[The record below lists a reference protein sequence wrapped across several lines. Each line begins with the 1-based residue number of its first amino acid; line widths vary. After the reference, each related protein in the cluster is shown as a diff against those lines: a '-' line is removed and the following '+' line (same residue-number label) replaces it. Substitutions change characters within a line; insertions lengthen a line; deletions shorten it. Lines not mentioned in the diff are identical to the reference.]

1 MTLTTTQKKAV
12 TAEKSTCVTAGAG
25 TGKTFLLSRK
35 YQYLL
40 ECGAKDHIG
49 PENILALTFTD
60 KASAEMRERIEEDIR
75 KRAVLEEDPRMKE
88 FWTGVLDGFFR
99 CNISTFH
106 GFCSSL
112 LREFAFEAGVDP
124 GFSILE
130 GLDKTE
136 LEERV
141 ITDFLNAPGEFYD
154 DVVYLYQTCALS
166 LPDLVKKILPR
177 YPQIKPW
184 FEKLEADPK
193 GIIKEWEEIVQK
205 ENIRLR
211 DAFIADEE
219 NRQTIRL
226 IKELAPN
233 YPTVKSLSD
242 LSDAW
247 DTVSHA
253 GENTL
258 RQAAKYLHSI
268 RMEFNDAKSQIPEK
282 MSKHLKDSAAD
293 LQKACLVVPMEW
305 EPELFIRL
313 GRVMEAISEKIG
325 REKDR
330 RGALDFEDLVRKASI
345 LVGDPAVL
353 SVLRKRYWF
362 VLVDEVQDNDPALT
376 KIVTKITGDPGEN
389 SGLFIVGDPKQSIYR
404 FRGADV
410 EALHDLENQFPQDPI
425 QLDISFRTVPE
436 IISLVNHVFKNIFD
450 GEKKYDVIYSDI
462 CTSRTGDTGTTT
474 LCVCETGEQKADQ
487 AHLSEAKQ
495 LASFIADLVKDK
507 SLPIYD
513 QGAVR
518 PAEYG
523 DIAILIEG
531 RTHLPVLEYA
541 LLSEGIPYEIY
552 KSQGFYQKQEVLDM
566 YNLLEAISCPD
577 VDTSLYAALRSPY
590 FGISDAELCRIRNG
604 KYSFVSDLKQWAE
617 TYPDSPAGRAYFQL
631 IHWQELAG
639 HEPLTRFIRSVI
651 TESGILSVYSALPGG
666 PGMSAN
672 LEKLLSLARESM
684 NRRTDTPELFAAL
697 LKTSIDSGVKE
708 NEQETN
714 TTDRLKIMTIHASK
728 GLEYPV
734 VALCFAGS
742 VKNTKKEAVYLD
754 EDLGVGLSVFDPDNG
769 KDRDLLI
776 KNVLKERVEQEN
788 KAERKRLLYVALTR
802 ARDHLIISGG
812 VKSSEPAKSSLLSLF
827 YEGLKGFDEKTNRFS
842 KIEEWEVT
850 TTPETKQYPVIP
862 DDWEDTVFRPAYEQ
876 SEGNVLDVKAAS
888 GYGPGTAQQKAAM
901 IRGTALHEVFEG
913 VPASLAAKR
922 YGLSPETQMQFA
934 DWYSAFLESKIM
946 TDVATDVCEQPISYQ
961 VGSVRVNGVIDRL
974 IEYRDGSRM
983 VIDYKTGS
991 PSAAELGL
999 YEEQLAVY
1007 FLWVK
1012 KQFGTEPGVCLYFPE
1027 EGKVMTFT
1035 MDEERAKLLI
1045 ERKIRKSGMGRAH
1058 EYPSKLK

>member
-12 TAEKSTCVTAGAG
+12 TAERSTCVTAGAG

-49 PENILALTFTD
+49 PENILALTFTE
-60 KASAEMRERIEEDIR
+60 KAAAEMRERIEEDIR
-75 KRAVLEEDPRMKE
+75 KRAVSEEDPRMKE
-88 FWTGVLDGFFR
+88 FWTGILDGFFR

-130 GLDKTE
+130 GLDKTD
-136 LEERV
+136 LEEG
-141 ITDFLNAPGEFYD
+141 IIEDFLDKPGELYD

-177 YPQIKPW
+177 YSQIKPW
-184 FEKLEADPK
+184 FEKLEADPEGTMK
-193 GIIKEWEEIVQK
+193 QWEEIVQK
-205 ENIRLR
+205 ENLRLR
-211 DAFIADEE
+211 DAFIADED
-219 NRQTIRL
+219 NLQTITL
-226 IKELAPN
+226 IKELAPE
-233 YPTVKSLSD
+233 YPTVSCLST

-247 DTVSHA
+247 DALSHA
-253 GENTL
+253 PENTL
-258 RQAAKYLHSI
+258 RQATEHLHSI
-268 RMEFNDAKSQIPEK
+268 KMDFGDAKSQIPEK
-282 MSKHLKDSAAD
+282 MSKNLKRSTEN
-293 LQKACLVVPMEW
+293 LQDAFVVVPMEW
-305 EPELFIRL
+305 ELELFIRL

-325 REKDR
+325 QEKDR
-330 RGALDFEDLVRKASI
+330 RGTLDFDDLIRKASI
-345 LVGDPAVL
+345 LVGNPAVL
-353 SVLRKRYWF
+353 SILRKRYWF

-410 EALHDLENQFPQDPI
+410 EALHDLEKQFPQDPI

-436 IISLVNHVFKNIFD
+436 IISLVNHVFKNVFD
-450 GEKKYDVIYSDI
+450 GEKRYDVSYSDI

-474 LCVCETGEQKADQ
+474 LCLCETGKQKADQ

-495 LASFIADLVKDK
+495 LASLIADHVKDQ
-507 SLPIYD
+507 SLPVYD
-513 QGAVR
+513 HGVIR
-518 PAEYG
+518 PAGYG
-523 DIAILIEG
+523 DIAILIKN
-531 RTHLPVLEYA
+531 RTHLPALEHA

-552 KSQGFYQKQEVLDM
+552 KSQRFYQKQEVLDM
-566 YNLLEAISCPD
+566 YNLLEAITCPD

-590 FGISDAELCRIRNG
+590 FGISDAELCRVRTG
-604 KYSFVSDLKQWAE
+604 KYSFISDLKRWTE
-617 TYPDSPAGRAYFQL
+617 TNPDSPAGRAYSQL
-631 IHWQELAG
+631 VRWKELAG

-651 TESGILSVYSALPGG
+651 KESGILSVYSALPGG

-672 LEKLLSLARESM
+672 LEKLLSLAREAM
-684 NRRTDTPELFAAL
+684 NRRADTPELFAAL
-697 LKTSIDSGVKE
+697 LKTSIDSKVDE

-742 VKNTKKEAVYLD
+742 SNKPQTEKVYLD
-754 EDLGVGLSVFDPDNG
+754 EDLGVGLSVFDPNIG
-769 KDRDLLI
+769 SDRELLI
-776 KNVLKERVEQEN
+776 KSVLKERVKLEN

-812 VKSSEPAKSSLLSLF
+812 VKNGEPEKSSLLSLF
-827 YEGLKGFDEKTNRFS
+827 YEGLKGFDEKTNRLS
-842 KIEEWEVT
+842 RVEGREVT

-862 DDWEDTVFRPAYEQ
+862 DDWEDTEFRPV
-876 SEGNVLDVKAAS
+876 SGSSGNNVLDVTAAA
-888 GYGPGTAQQKAAM
+888 GYGKVTAQQKAAM
-901 IRGTALHEVFEG
+901 VRGKAIHEVFEG
-913 VPASLAAKR
+913 VPVSVAAKR

-934 DWYSAFLESKIM
+934 GWYSAFLESEIM
-946 TDVATDVCEQPISYQ
+946 TDVAADVCEQPISYL

-974 IEYRDGSRM
+974 IEYQDGSRM

-991 PSAAELGL
+991 PSAAELDL

-1007 FLWVK
+1007 FLWVI

-1027 EGKVMTFT
+1027 QGKVMPFT
-1035 MDEERAKLLI
+1035 MDEERAKLLLKK
-1045 ERKIRKSGMGRAH
+1045 KIGETIQDS
-1058 EYPSKLK
+1058 L